1 MSFSNLWALIRALFI
16 KTAIKGVINLPTTDT
31 ATDASAAVDTGV
43 STGTVV
49 SAAADVSVSTATPD
63 AAESASVAAAATG
76 TAETVAPADSAIVL
90 GSLVAAAA
98 VAAPAAAGETAA
110 TAAAVPV
117 ADEEEDE
124 EEDEEGGELENIKA
138 LAGDGVELFATV
150 FKEAMSLAIAL
161 GHDFESAFDVVKT
174 RAQALVAKL

>member
-49 SAAADVSVSTATPD
+49 SAAADVSVSTAAPD

-124 EEDEEGGELENIKA
+124 EGGELENIKA

-174 RAQALVAKL
+174 RAQDLVAKL